1 MDDALHVLI
10 LAAGKGTRM
19 KSAQPKVL
27 HTVCELPML
36 EWVLLAAEAL
46 RPASVTTVVGAD
58 ADDVRAAF
66 GGRTGWVV
74 QDPPLG
80 SGHAVIQAL
89 PALADR
95 TGDLLVLM
103 GDVPLLTAAT
113 LRRLAD
119 AHRAAR
125 PAATVLTATP
135 ADPAAYGRVL
145 RSADGCITAIREARD
160 ASPEELAIGEINTGI
175 YLFSLDT
182 LCPRLARLQ
191 PDNAQGE
198 YYLTD
203 LVALLHGDGLRV
215 DGLPAADP
223 AEVMGINHRAD
234 LAAAEAVLQA
244 RIIRHWMLAGVTVH
258 RPDRVWIGPHATFEP
273 DTALWWDV
281 TVSGATRVGPR
292 CELGPG
298 SHLENARLGAGV
310 RVEYS
315 VIRDAE
321 VADGT
326 TVGPYAHIRGGA
338 RIGPDNRVGNF
349 VEIKKS
355 TTGAGTKAAHL
366 AYLGDA
372 TIGAGVNVGAG
383 TITCNY
389 DGVRKNPT
397 VIGDGAFI
405 GSDSILVAP
414 LTIGAGA
421 YTAAGSAITT
431 DVPPD
436 ALAVGRAHQRNIE
449 GWAARRRAKLAGESA
464 PPHPGPKE
472 SKPPQR

>member
-1 MDDALHVLI
+1 MILRVVETARACGFDRITAVVGHGRDLLIPCLEAEGIPWVIQERQLGTAHAVSCALT
-10 LAAGKGTRM
+10 A
-19 KSAQPKVL
+19 
-27 HTVCELPML
+27 
-36 EWVLLAAEAL
+36 
-46 RPASVTTVVGAD
+46 VGAD
-58 ADDVRAAF
+58 EY
-66 GGRTGWVV
+66 
-74 QDPPLG
+74 
-80 SGHAVIQAL
+80 AV
-89 PALADR
+89 
-95 TGDLLVLM
+95 LL
-103 GDVPLLTAAT
+103 GDVPLLTPGTVEALMSA
-113 LRRLAD
+113 RRSAG
-119 AHRAAR
+119 ASMA
-125 PAATVLTATP
+125 VLTVIAP
-135 ADPAAYGRVL
+135 DPHGYGRIVRGRDGL
-145 RSADGCITAIREARD
+145 VSRIVEECDADDRIRSIAEV
-160 ASPEELAIGEINTGI
+160 NTG
-175 YLFSLDT
+175 LMAFDGPSLHRYAG
-182 LCPRLARLQ
+182 LIGN
-191 PDNAQGE
+191 DNAQGE

-215 DGLPAADP
+215 DGLAAADP

-234 LAAAEAVLQA
+234 LAAAEAVLQG

-449 GWAARRRAKLAGESA
+449 GWAARRRAKLAGGAAS
-464 PPHPGPKE
+464 PQPDPKDR
-472 SKPPQR
+472 KP